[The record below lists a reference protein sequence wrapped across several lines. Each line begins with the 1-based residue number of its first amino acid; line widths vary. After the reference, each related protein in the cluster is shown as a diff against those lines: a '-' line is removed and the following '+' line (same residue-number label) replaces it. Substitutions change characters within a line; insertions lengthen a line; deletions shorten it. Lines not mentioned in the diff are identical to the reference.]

1 MLEVRGLFKH
11 FGGVRAVDGVSFR
24 VAPGQC
30 VALIG
35 PNGAGKSTCFAC
47 IAGQYSKSGK
57 TAQGGEI
64 AWQGHALDNLPP
76 GQRLQ
81 RGVARTFQVAQVFE
95 ALSVLQNVQLAA
107 AAAPA
112 AEGHSTLPRLS
123 ALRRL
128 DAQHI
133 DFAQALLQQT
143 GLDDLADADAQS
155 LPYGAK
161 KRLELAIAL
170 AARPQLLL
178 LDEPAAGLAEAE
190 RASLMRL
197 VRSLAAQGMAVLYTE
212 HNMDAVAGV
221 ADRVLVLMEGK
232 LVAEGSFEEVANDP
246 VVRSRYLGDASA
258 SLAST
263 ADATRA
269 GAKHA

>member
-11 FGGVRAVDGVSFR
+11 FGGVRAVDGVSFDVR
-24 VAPGQC
+24 PGEC

-47 IAGQYSKSGK
+47 IAGQYLNGDKG
-57 TAQGGEI
+57 AQGGQGGDVS
-64 AWQGHALDNLPP
+64 WQGHAIDDLSP

-81 RGVARTFQVAQVFE
+81 RGVGRTFQVAQVFE

-112 AEGHSTLPRLS
+112 AEGAGATRLS

-133 DFAQALLQQT
+133 EFAKALLRQT
-143 GLDDLADADAQS
+143 GLSELAEVDTLN

-197 VRSLAAQGMAVLYTE
+197 VKSLAAEGMAVLYTE

-232 LVAEGSFEEVANDP
+232 IVAEGSFDEVASDP
-246 VVRSRYLGDASA
+246 VVRSRYLGEISGAILKAS
-258 SLAST
+258 
-263 ADATRA
+263 
-269 GAKHA
+269 HA

>member
-11 FGGVRAVDGVSFR
+11 FGGVRAVDGVSFKVR
-24 VAPGQC
+24 PGEC

-47 IAGQYSKSGK
+47 IAGQYSNGGK
-57 TAQGGEI
+57 NAQAGQGGDI
-64 AWQGHALDNLPP
+64 SWQGHTLDKLSP

-81 RGVARTFQVAQVFE
+81 RGVGRTFQVAQVFE

-112 AEGHSTLPRLS
+112 ADGGSRPRLS
-123 ALRRL
+123 ALRRV

-133 DFAQALLQQT
+133 DFAQALLLQT
-143 GLDDLADADAQS
+143 GLSELAGTDTLNLA
-155 LPYGAK
+155 YGAK

-197 VRSLAAQGMAVLYTE
+197 VKSLAAQGMAVLYTE

-232 LVAEGSFEEVANDP
+232 IVAEGSFDEVASDP
-246 VVRSRYLGDASA
+246 VVRSRYLGEISGAASGA
-258 SLAST
+258 S
-263 ADATRA
+263 
-269 GAKHA
+269 HA